1 MKRFCLTILVL
12 VGSVSLANAQMIRP
26 SGVVKQTRVKIERER
41 PTAGDWSNEVGRFSH
56 SVGALVGYNYTDEVN
71 AGVDYTV
78 QYRFGSFVS
87 VVAGLWAGY
96 WFYFDNDWGVEL
108 RGGVKI
114 HPIASTFPES
124 EFQPYIAGWVGVLLP
139 PYTYMSNGGAAYG
152 LGSLFIPTLEIGCDV
167 CRYSKPLYISLNI
180 NMVKKY
186 MDYEDYMIP
195 GVYLKAGVKF

>member
-1 MKRFCLTILVL
+1 MKKLIITLLAL
-12 VGSVSLANAQMIRP
+12 VGAASLANAQMIRP

-41 PTAGDWSNEVGRFSH
+41 PTAGDWGDEVGRLSH
-56 SVGALVGYNYTDEVN
+56 SVGALVGYNDTDEVN
-71 AGVDYTV
+71 AGVDYTA
-78 QYRFGSFVS
+78 QYRFGSYVS

-96 WFYFDNDWGVEL
+96 WYYFDDDFGIEL

-139 PYTYMSNGGAAYG
+139 PYISDSGAYG
-152 LGSLFIPTLEIGCDV
+152 LGSAFIPTLEIGCDV
-167 CRYSKPLYISLNI
+167 YRYSKPLYISLNI
-180 NMVKKY
+180 NRVEEV
-186 MDYEDYMIP
+186 MDYEDYTIP